1 MHRDIKPENILL
13 NQNGDV
19 KIADFGFTKPVYDT
33 EKHTDYISTRWYRA
47 PELLLKKNRYSFEID
62 IFALGC
68 VFAELLL
75 LTPLFPGQNEIDQ
88 LYLIFQKLGKSIT
101 RDKILILRISKR

>member
-13 NQNGDV
+13 NKNGNV
-19 KIADFGFTKPVYDT
+19 KIADFGFTKFVS
-33 EKHTDYISTRWYRA
+33 EARRHTDYISTRWYRA
-47 PELLLKKNRYSFEID
+47 PELLLKKHNYSFEID

-75 LTPLFPGQNEIDQ
+75 LQPLFPGKNEIDQ
-88 LYLIFQKLGKSIT
+88 LYLIFKSLGKSI
-101 RDKILILRISKR
+101 IIVSELIIRFSRR

>member
-13 NQNGDV
+13 NKNGNV
-19 KIADFGFTKPVYDT
+19 KIADFGFTKSVLNSRS
-33 EKHTDYISTRWYRA
+33 HTDYISTRWYRA
-47 PELLLKKNRYSFEID
+47 PELLLKKNDYSFEID

-75 LTPLFPGQNEIDQ
+75 LQPLFPGKNEIDQ
-88 LYLIFQKLGKSIT
+88 IYLIFKRLGKYIV
-101 RDKILILRISKR
+101 ILVG